1 MVDRA
6 NKPKHIPVSPST
18 PSPQAIISN
27 GNDRVTAT
35 LPSGEFV
42 EVLLHGA
49 TIVSWKSA
57 NGNENLFVSSK
68 AHLDGSK
75 AVRGG
80 IPIVFPVFGP
90 PPRNHATS
98 GLPQHGLARTSH
110 WEYLGKTSSE
120 SSTLPTSGGDSSVKL
135 DFGLSWQMIEEED
148 LREHWREDFGLT
160 YSVTLSTEGLETS
173 LQVTNVGKRTWEFQ
187 VLLHTYL
194 RINDISNGVIIQG
207 LEATPFTDKVAYAAE
222 QEATKHQ
229 WKPHKQFPDPP
240 ERTEPSMDVLTI
252 NFETDRIYHIAH
264 DGPIRVLEKE
274 SPRFEIVRDM
284 LGDVVV
290 WNPWEKKAAG
300 MSDMGEGEWR
310 NFVCVEAGSVSS
322 WTKLESGETWEAGQR
337 IRAFL

>member
-1 MVDRA
+1 MCDHHTNCR
-6 NKPKHIPVSPST
+6 SPS
-18 PSPQAIISN
+18 
-27 GNDRVTAT
+27 
-35 LPSGEFV
+35 
-42 EVLLHGA
+42 
-49 TIVSWKSA
+49 
-57 NGNENLFVSSK
+57 
-68 AHLDGSK
+68 
-75 AVRGG
+75 
-80 IPIVFPVFGP
+80 
-90 PPRNHATS
+90 
-98 GLPQHGLARTSH
+98 LPQ
-110 WEYLGKTSSE
+110 
-120 SSTLPTSGGDSSVKL
+120 
-135 DFGLSWQMIEEED
+135 
-148 LREHWREDFGLT
+148 
-160 YSVTLSTEGLETS
+160 
-173 LQVTNVGKRTWEFQ
+173 
-187 VLLHTYL
+187 
-194 RINDISNGVIIQG
+194 DISNGVIIQG